1 MLLVNVGVLLLSDEE
16 EEGRKLCGWKS
27 FKLSD
32 HVIALD
38 HLVSDI
44 IQTASGT
51 VI

>member
-1 MLLVNVGVLLLSDEE
+1 VINAGGLIVLSSDEDE
-16 EEGRKLCGWKS
+16 GGRKICGWRS

-32 HVIALD
+32 HVIAPD
-38 HLVSDI
+38 HPVSDI